1 MSATPTHHLSTLPGV
16 DALKALLGNLQA
28 RQAGWQQAQQL
39 MAAQLAP
46 DFSPFSVYRS
56 HEVDVSRH
64 LALLLDPNETHGQG
78 SLFWDAWVDL
88 VLDAQGKQHLLS
100 VDGEDDKAAA
110 TEQDLRADDGEAVD
124 MPRPNSAWLRQS
136 VVGNVETEHSTSS
149 LDKRRYI
156 DLCVHLQAPNGML
169 AIENKPWYSSVDEEG
184 QLADYAKHL
193 SQLAKGRP
201 WLLVYLGRGAPGVQ
215 SISLAERTELTNQ
228 GHLVCVSWSQ
238 MLQMFRQ
245 CVPKIQAS
253 KVRWFVEDFIDML
266 EEETMGYVDEKELAH
281 VAQAFNNSPQALAQA
296 LLLRDTLLQWQSS
309 RLELLKEQLNKRFV
323 EEGVKPQWGINTE
336 SPHKR
341 KAYFALPF
349 TSSPDV
355 TLRFEWYFGFAD
367 EENFY
372 WGLHIPSFD
381 KEAAKGLGEALIQ
394 AAPQLPASDDV
405 EEMWPF
411 WVYLTDDPLFTPDAK
426 QTGATTLH
434 PWLSV
439 DRHENDFVTLVLQRY
454 RELKAALQSDAVQVR
469 LKQEQ

>member
-1 MSATPTHHLSTLPGV
+1 MSATPTRHLSTLRDV
-16 DALKALLGNLQA
+16 ETLKALLGNLQA

-100 VDGEDDKAAA
+100 IDDEDDKAAT
-110 TEQDLRADDGEAVD
+110 TEQDLRVDDCEAVE
-124 MPRPNSAWLRQS
+124 PQPNSAWLRQS
-136 VVGNVETEHSTSS
+136 VVGDVETEHSTSS

-169 AIENKPWYSSVDEEG
+169 AIENKPWYSSVDEES

-201 WLLVYLGRGAPGVQ
+201 WLLVYLGRGAPSVQ
-215 SISLAERTELTNQ
+215 SISLAERKDLTKQ

-238 MLQMFRQ
+238 MLQMLRQ

-281 VAQAFNNSPQALAQA
+281 VAQAFNNSPQALEQA
-296 LLLRDTLLQWQSS
+296 LLLRDTTAAVAIESV
-309 RLELLKEQLNKRFV
+309 RAVKR
-323 EEGVKPQWGINTE
+323 
-336 SPHKR
+336 
-341 KAYFALPF
+341 
-349 TSSPDV
+349 
-355 TLRFEWYFGFAD
+355 
-367 EENFY
+367 
-372 WGLHIPSFD
+372 
-381 KEAAKGLGEALIQ
+381 
-394 AAPQLPASDDV
+394 
-405 EEMWPF
+405 
-411 WVYLTDDPLFTPDAK
+411 
-426 QTGATTLH
+426 TT
-434 PWLSV
+434 
-439 DRHENDFVTLVLQRY
+439 Q
-454 RELKAALQSDAVQVR
+454 
-469 LKQEQ
+469 

>member
-28 RQAGWQQAQQL
+28 RHAGWQQAQQL

-64 LALLLDPNETHGQG
+64 LALLLDPNGTHGQG
-78 SLFWDAWVDL
+78 SLFWNAWVDL

-100 VDGEDDKAAA
+100 IDDEDDKAA
-110 TEQDLRADDGEAVD
+110 TSEQDIGANDFEAVD
-124 MPRPNSAWLRQS
+124 TPQPSSAWLRQS
-136 VVGNVETEHSTSS
+136 VVGYVETEHSTSS
-149 LDKRRYI
+149 LDRRRYI
-156 DLCVHLQAPNGML
+156 DLCVHLKTPNGML
-169 AIENKPWYSSVDEEG
+169 AIENKPWYSSVDEES

-201 WLLVYLGRGAPGVQ
+201 WLLVYLARGAPSVQ
-215 SISLAERTELTNQ
+215 SISLAERKELTAQ
-228 GHLVCVSWSQ
+228 GHLVCVSWPQ
-238 MLQMFRQ
+238 MLQMLRQ

-281 VAQAFNNSPQALAQA
+281 VAQAFNNSPQALEQA

-309 RLELLKEQLNKRFV
+309 RLELLKEQLNKRFA
-323 EEGVKPQWGINTE
+323 EEGVDLQWGINTD
-336 SPHKR
+336 SPHKKR
-341 KAYFALPF
+341 AYFALPF
-349 TSSPDV
+349 TSNPDV
-355 TLRFEWYFGFAD
+355 ALRFEWYVGFAD
-367 EENFY
+367 QENFY
-372 WGLHIPSFD
+372 WGLHTPGVN
-381 KEAAKGLGEALIQ
+381 KEAAKGLSEAVIQ
-394 AAPQLPASDDV
+394 AAPELPASDEV
-405 EEMWPF
+405 QEMWPF
-411 WVYLTDDPLFTPDAK
+411 WVFLTDDPLFTPDAK
-426 QTGATTLH
+426 QAGATALH

-469 LKQEQ
+469 LKKEQ